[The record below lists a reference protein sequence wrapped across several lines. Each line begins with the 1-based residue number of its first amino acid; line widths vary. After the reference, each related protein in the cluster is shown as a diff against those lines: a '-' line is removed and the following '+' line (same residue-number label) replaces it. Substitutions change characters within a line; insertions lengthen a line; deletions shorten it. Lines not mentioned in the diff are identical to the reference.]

1 MEAAVAQGPLLPGGT
16 EKLLKLPLGEHAQRV
31 VVVVAI
37 PLKIKV
43 VLGSAVMSVR
53 DVSGLRPGS
62 LLTLDRKLGQPVD
75 VTVNDRLICRGEI
88 AVTDD
93 AAPRFV
99 IKIVELASGSP
110 PGRSGK

>member
-1 MEAAVAQGPLLPGGT
+1 MSQMQETEEATLDARAEASAAPL
-16 EKLLKLPLGEHAQRV
+16 ERV
-31 VVVVAI
+31 DVVDAI

-99 IKIVELASGSP
+99 IKIVELASGSTS
-110 PGRSGK
+110 GRSGK